1 MGSLNRQN
9 TLSKQTSAVFN
20 MTLDE
25 LQASMGSGRP
35 FGSMNMVLLY
45 ADVGRSFRRLP
56 SLKLTSTMTILQD
69 EFLQTVWDKDPGLLN
84 TQVSLSNEPMFG
96 GDLFP
101 QASLDKSNL
110 GLAQDYRCGL

>member
-35 FGSMNMVLLY
+35 FGSMNMVSRGP
-45 ADVGRSFRRLP
+45 AG
-56 SLKLTSTMTILQD
+56 
-69 EFLQTVWDKDPGLLN
+69 W
-84 TQVSLSNEPMFG
+84 QVSELSS
-96 GDLFP
+96 DI
-101 QASLDKSNL
+101 S
-110 GLAQDYRCGL
+110 